1 MLPAEGL
8 SRTLRRTAGV
18 ILGIVLLILVF
29 QNTEVVSVRL
39 LFWNVRM
46 SLALLVLIVA
56 SISAV
61 ATLLA
66 AKWLT
71 VRRRRDPR

>member
-1 MLPAEGL
+1 M
-8 SRTLRRTAGV
+8 
-18 ILGIVLLILVF
+18 LLILVF